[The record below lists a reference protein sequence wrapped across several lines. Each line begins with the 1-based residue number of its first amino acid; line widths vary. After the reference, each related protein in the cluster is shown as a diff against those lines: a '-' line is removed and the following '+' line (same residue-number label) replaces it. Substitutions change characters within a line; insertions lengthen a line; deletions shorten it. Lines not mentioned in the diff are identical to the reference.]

1 MEMQNVSVCMQGSH
15 TYIRT
20 WSTIYTLRKFNFCL
34 AVSDEIFDLFP
45 SKLTR
50 LYVTQSFAIVASVT
64 YSTGK
69 SSKTLLRV
77 YSSLVSGSLTMQSGC
92 RLVFYSFSSQRK
104 HFANFFCNNVTKIQN
119 FALREKTNFIIFYE
133 NICCLNPIL
142 PTGPLTAFYVTA
154 APLLGMTF
162 KKKYNKN

>member
-1 MEMQNVSVCMQGSH
+1 MFLFVCRGPIH
-15 TYIRT
+15 YITLHYIRT

-50 LYVTQSFAIVASVT
+50 LYVTQSFAIAASVT
-64 YSTGK
+64 YSTEK

-92 RLVFYSFSSQRK
+92 QLVFYSFSSQRK

-119 FALREKTNFIIFYE
+119 FALREKTNFIIFLRKYLLSQPYFADWPTY
-133 NICCLNPIL
+133 CLL
-142 PTGPLTAFYVTA
+142 CDRS
-154 APLLGMTF
+154 TF
-162 KKKYNKN
+162 FTKDDIQKKV